1 MLVRVC
7 SVHSCVPLGSLCLFG
22 CVPPI
27 PVLPGS
33 HGVRSVL
40 SVCPWGRRVRC
51 CALDP
56 FPCTLGV
63 VGFFRV
69 RLCAPWGSSGSFWC
83 VRLFPFC
90 YVRSTLGIV
99 GCVWSIP
106 IRPTGDRVGSC
117 SLGPIPCA
125 MGCVSSFPVCPG
137 DYPVSFG
144 CVWSIPIR
152 RSWVSVHSCSP
163 WGWSGSFLCVRP
175 IPVRPRRRWMR
186 SVLSRA
192 PCWSSGSFECLR
204 PIPLRPRDRSGAFG
218 PFWCALGVVER
229 VRPGGDQDRLHA
241 FGTFP
246 YALEIV
252 VFVRVCS
259 VRFRAPWRTSD
270 SFGYF
275 RPIPVHPWGRLFLFP
290 AS

>member
-1 MLVRVC
+1 M
-7 SVHSCVPLGSLCLFG
+7 G
-22 CVPPI
+22 CV
-27 PVLPGS
+27 
-33 HGVRSVL
+33 
-40 SVCPWGRRVRC
+40 RC
-51 CALDP
+51 
-56 FPCTLGV
+56 FPCALGV
-63 VGFFRV
+63 VGFAVV
-69 RLCAPWGSSGSFWC
+69 RWIHSRAPWGSLGSFVCVCVRPGGLRDRSGAFVYSRSPSGS
-83 VRLFPFC
+83 FC

-106 IRPTGDRVGSC
+106 VRPTGDRVGSC

-259 VRFRAPWRTSD
+259 VRFRAPWRS
-270 SFGYF
+270 SG
-275 RPIPVHPWGRLFLFP
+275 
-290 AS
+290 